1 MSQTLACI
9 YTLHACA
16 WSLHDGITNICIQL
30 LSCRCMHI
38 MTCTYKSYFD
48 NSECIRIIEHPQSQ
62 SKTYGDEVTLS
73 VSIEGPDALSYQ
85 WIKDDIL
92 IADDSALANLTRVTT
107 DTLHI
112 SSLLPEHVGS
122 YKWLVS
128 NQSGS
133 LESDAAELTGNFRF

>member
-1 MSQTLACI
+1 M
-9 YTLHACA
+9 HACA

-30 LSCRCMHI
+30 LSDACISRHALI
-38 MTCTYKSYFD
+38 KSYFD
-48 NSECIRIIEHPQSQ
+48 NSERIRITEHPQSQ
-62 SKTYGDEVTLS
+62 SKTHGDEVTLS

-92 IADDSALANLTRVTT
+92 IADDSALANLTGVTT

-122 YKWLVS
+122 YKCLVS

-133 LESDAAELTGNFRF
+133 LESDAAELTGNFRI